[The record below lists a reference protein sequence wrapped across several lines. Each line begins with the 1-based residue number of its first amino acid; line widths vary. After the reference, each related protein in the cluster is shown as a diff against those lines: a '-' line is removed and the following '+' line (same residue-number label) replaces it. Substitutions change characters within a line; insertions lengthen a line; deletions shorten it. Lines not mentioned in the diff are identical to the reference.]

1 MAANGVTKIIEWDEG
16 WDFVQVGIRKQ
27 MIIIEGALETQFDS
41 EEYMML
47 YEYPVY
53 ICVCLCVN
61 WNKVIFSSLVI
72 LLDIQQSTIY
82 SMCTQDHPHDY
93 SNRLYEKYNEVLAD
107 YVSSTIMPSLRDK
120 HDVFMLRELVKQ
132 WTTHKNL
139 VTWLSRLF
147 HYLDRYLVLWNK
159 LSPVKE
165 AGLACFRDL
174 VGLTKS
180 SNAKSEMLSLL
191 WQGLFIFYVL
201 YALDECCSRFITML
215 IWQIDQEREGEQ
227 IDRALLKNV
236 LDIFVEVGMGQ
247 LDYYENDFENV
258 FLIDTAAYYHRKASV
273 WIVEYTCPD
282 YMLKVEQCLNTEKDR
297 VSHYLHSSSETKI
310 LEKVLEKLLLA
321 YANQLLKKEHSGLR
335 ALLRDDK
342 VEDLSRM
349 YRLFLKTRTGLKR
362 VSMKFKQHVRSEG
375 MAVIQQAED
384 AASDKALV
392 TKLMELHDKH
402 SRRFLEFCNKFVG
415 GTSCAELL
423 ASYYDNIVKNGGKNA
438 VNKAH

>member
-1 MAANGVTKIIEWDEG
+1 MAANGVTKIIEWGEG

-47 YEYPVY
+47 Y
-53 ICVCLCVN
+53 
-61 WNKVIFSSLVI
+61 
-72 LLDIQQSTIY
+72 D
-82 SMCTQDHPHDY
+82 MCTQDHPHDY

-174 VGLTKS
+174 
-180 SNAKSEMLSLL
+180 
-191 WQGLFIFYVL
+191 
-201 YALDECCSRFITML
+201 
-215 IWQIDQEREGEQ
+215 IDQEREGEQ

-297 VSHYLHSSSETKI
+297 VSHYLHSSSETKL

-342 VEDLSRM
+342 
-349 YRLFLKTRTGLKR
+349 
-362 VSMKFKQHVRSEG
+362 HVRSEG

-392 TKLMELHDKH
+392 TKLMELHDKYYACVTDSFSNNSLFH
-402 SRRFLEFCNKFVG
+402 TALKEVFEEFCNKFVG

-423 ASYYDNIVKNGGKNA
+423 ASYCDNIVKNGGNEKLSD
-438 VNKAH
+438 KAIEEVSDKV